1 MTFLYPPDRLAAA
14 QLLARE
20 KHIRRSGLTARYKN
34 KHDCFKRRFRLVRS
48 PAKLTSMQR
57 PARTNGMAPT
67 LQSLKSAQTRA
78 KLIEAT
84 IRCIVRLGYANT
96 TTPQV
101 AAEAGLSRGA
111 MLHHFENGAALIKAA
126 IVELHEKRLR
136 AFRRAADTED
146 HDTATLVRTYWKQ
159 VQKPAFIAFHELALA
174 ARSNADLARILQPLQ
189 IEFRER
195 FNQQAVQLFPE
206 WLADRRSFDLAMA
219 FSQTMLEGMAIQVLT
234 GAMDMDMVEPMLK
247 LVEEKI
253 EGMNPALRPIEM
265 AQAS

>member
-1 MTFLYPPDRLAAA
+1 MSRAAA
-14 QLLARE
+14 KASPVQRVARA
-20 KHIRRSGLTARYKN
+20 RGL
-34 KHDCFKRRFRLVRS
+34 
-48 PAKLTSMQR
+48 P
-57 PARTNGMAPT
+57 PT
-67 LQSLKSAQTRA
+67 LQSLKSAQTCA

-136 AFRRAADTED
+136 AFRRAAETKD
-146 HDTATLVRTYWKQ
+146 HDTTTLVHTYWKQ
-159 VQKPAFIAFHELALA
+159 VQKPTFIAFHELALA
-174 ARSNADLARILQPLQ
+174 ARTNPDLARILQPLQ

-206 WLADRRSFDLAMA
+206 WHADRKRFDLAMA

-234 GAMDMDMVEPMLK
+234 GAMDTAMVEPLLK
-247 LVEEKI
+247 LVEDKI
-253 EGMNPALRPIEM
+253 RQINPALHPPLARHAEHPPVEL

>member
-1 MTFLYPPDRLAAA
+1 MARASARIGSVQRTGRAA
-14 QLLARE
+14 
-20 KHIRRSGLTARYKN
+20 G
-34 KHDCFKRRFRLVRS
+34 V
-48 PAKLTSMQR
+48 P
-57 PARTNGMAPT
+57 PT
-67 LQSLKSAQTRA
+67 LQSLKSAQTRT

-136 AFRRAADTED
+136 AFRRAADTEN
-146 HDTATLVRTYWKQ
+146 HDTATLVRTYWRQ
-159 VQKPAFIAFHELALA
+159 LQKPAFVAFHELALA
-174 ARSNADLARILQPLQ
+174 ARSNPDLARILQPLQ

-206 WLADRRSFDLAMA
+206 WGPDRKRFDLAMA
-219 FSQTMLEGMAIQVLT
+219 LSQTMLEGMAIQMQT
-234 GAMDMDMVEPMLK
+234 GALDEAMVEPLLK
-247 LVEEKI
+247 LLEQQI
-253 EGMNPALRPIEM
+253 SDMNPALHGGALVKEGGALR
-265 AQAS
+265 QAS

>member
-1 MTFLYPPDRLAAA
+1 M
-14 QLLARE
+14 ARGSVKAGSAE
-20 KHIRRSGLTARYKN
+20 
-34 KHDCFKRRFRLVRS
+34 
-48 PAKLTSMQR
+48 R
-57 PARTNGMAPT
+57 PARPPGMAPT

-136 AFRRAADTED
+136 AFRRAAETDN

-206 WLADRRSFDLAMA
+206 WHADRRSFDLAMA
-219 FSQTMLEGMAIQVLT
+219 LSQTMLEGMAIQILT
-234 GAMDMDMVEPMLK
+234 GAIDSAMVEPL
-247 LVEEKI
+247 LTQLEQQI
-253 EGMNPALRPIEM
+253 RDMNPALHPKR
-265 AQAS
+265 AAS